1 MYEFE
6 KNKLK
11 AHIGDSL
18 YNNLKDYN
26 CIIAGGMITSL
37 FCNREINDVDVYF
50 RNTKDLRDFILEYVK
65 GSSHMWIVSK
75 TKKALLIHHSDT
87 VDLQLICFN
96 AFDNAEDIFNTFD
109 FTVCMGAFD
118 FKTEEFILHNDF
130 LKHNSQ
136 RILMF
141 NDKTAYPIVSA
152 LRVDKYKQ
160 KGYAISKT
168 EYLRLILTCMDLHI
182 DNYGDLKQQL
192 GGMYGVDYDEVI
204 KPLEGE
210 SFDLQTVITKMS
222 DIIMH
227 PDYFKKRRN
236 TPVEIDDWYV
246 LIAEMTGEKIPCYE
260 FKDDLYTYDPD
271 DGFEKLSDT
280 KKDKYNNLLETHSL
294 YDFFKDGLY
303 LYKNVMKSPDGK
315 LLSHYDKT
323 FEYKIGEYA
332 VARGKGWGNKEV
344 GLFVEPLKYV
354 REHYYNKNKYN
365 VVIEIKLDSLDD
377 FLDLEQ
383 FTIKKGLV
391 TRILDS
397 EPIENKGVKSLF

>member
-11 AHIGDSL
+11 AHLDKL
-18 YNNLKDYN
+18 YEVLKDYN
-26 CIIAGGMITSL
+26 CIIAGGMVTSL

-50 RNTKDLRDFILEYVK
+50 RSAKDLRDFILEYVK
-65 GSSHMWIVSK
+65 NNSNMWIVSK

-87 VDLQLICFN
+87 VDLQLICFKM
-96 AFDNAEDIFNTFD
+96 FDSAEDIFDTFD

-118 FKTEEFILHNDF
+118 FKTEEFALHSDF
-130 LKHNSQ
+130 LKHNAQ

-160 KGYAISKT
+160 KGYTISKT
-168 EYLRLILTCMDLHI
+168 EYIRVLLTCMSLNI
-182 DNYGDLKQQL
+182 DNYEDLKQQL
-192 GGMYGVDYDEVI
+192 GGMYGVDYDDVI
-204 KPLEGE
+204 KPLEEE

-227 PDYFKKRRN
+227 PDYFKKKSSCGI
-236 TPVEIDDWYV
+236 EIDDWYV
-246 LIAEMTGEKIPCYE
+246 LISEMTGEKIPCYD
-260 FKDDLYTYDPD
+260 FKDSLYIYSDE
-271 DGFEKLSDT
+271 DGFEKLSDS
-280 KKDKYNNLLETHSL
+280 KKNKYKDLLEAHSL

-303 LYKNVMKSPDGK
+303 LYKNVEKRSDGK
-315 LLSHYDKT
+315 LFSHYDKA

-332 VARGKGWGNKEV
+332 VARGKGWNNKEV
-344 GLFVEPLKYV
+344 GLFVEPLRYV
-354 REHYYNKNKYN
+354 REHYYNKNKDN
-365 VVIEIKLDSLDD
+365 VVIELKLDSIDD
-377 FLDLEQ
+377 FMDLEQ

-397 EPIENKGVKSLF
+397 EPIENKGVRGLL